1 MTNDI
6 DLIIHSMSRVGEE
19 ALVSHVYGGDPI
31 KGAVL
36 TGLQNRGLVDHRGE
50 ATDLGRQVAD
60 HLTRQ

>member
-19 ALVSHVYGGDPI
+19 AMVSHVYGGDPI

-60 HLTRQ
+60 YLTIH